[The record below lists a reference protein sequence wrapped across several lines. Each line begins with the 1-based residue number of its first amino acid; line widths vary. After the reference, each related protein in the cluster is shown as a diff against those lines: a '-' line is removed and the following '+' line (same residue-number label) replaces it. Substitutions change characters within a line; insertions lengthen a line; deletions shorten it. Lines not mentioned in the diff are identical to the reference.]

1 MKKQGKLLIVD
12 DEEIA
17 LRNLERVM
25 KKEGYE
31 VATAS
36 SGSAALPLIREM
48 SFDLLLTDLR
58 MEKVSGMQ
66 LLAEC
71 RSHHPEAEVIMIT
84 SFATAESAVEAMRQG
99 AFYYI
104 AKPYQLNEVR
114 KVVGEALEK
123 IRLRRENQLLR
134 EQIETYQ
141 GKARIITQN
150 AAMQKLLDLARQ
162 VAPTDCSVLITG
174 ESGTGKE
181 LLAHAVHLHSAR
193 HEGPYI
199 SVNCGAFSE
208 ELLANELFG
217 HEKEAF
223 TGAMTQKKG
232 LIEAAAGGTLF
243 LDEITETSP
252 AMQVKLLRAIQE
264 KEVLRLGATSPVKID
279 FRVITATNR
288 DIAELAKS
296 GAFRQDL
303 YFRLNVV
310 TLRIPPL
317 SQRKDDIPLLA
328 NHFLRLFAVQ
338 MNKPVTGISAE
349 VHELLGAY
357 DYPGNVRELRN
368 LIERGV
374 AVCNGDTIER
384 MHLPEEMQEL
394 PVAGYACDSER
405 IQTLEEQEMKY
416 IHWALQKV
424 GGNHTL
430 AAKSLGIDRS
440 SLWRKLKN
448 RRDAGGAQ

>member
-1 MKKQGKLLIVD
+1 MKKSGKLLIVD

-31 VATAS
+31 VVTAN
-36 SGSAALPLIREM
+36 SGSAALTLIRDM

-58 MEKVSGMQ
+58 MEKVNGMQ
-66 LLAEC
+66 LLTEC
-71 RSHHPEAEVIMIT
+71 RRNRPEAEVIMIT
-84 SFATAESAVEAMRQG
+84 SFATAESAVEAMKQG

-104 AKPYQLNEVR
+104 AKPFRLNEVR
-114 KVVGEALEK
+114 KVVSEALEK

-150 AAMQKLLDLARQ
+150 AAMQKLLDLVKQ
-162 VAPTDCSVLITG
+162 IAPTDCSVLITG

-181 LLAHAVHLHSAR
+181 LFARAVHLHSAR
-193 HEGPYI
+193 HDGPYI

-217 HEKEAF
+217 HEKEAY
-223 TGAMTQKKG
+223 TGALTQKKG

-264 KEVLRLGATSPVKID
+264 KEVLRIGSTTPIKVD
-279 FRVITATNR
+279 FRVIAATNR
-288 DIAELAKS
+288 DIAELARS

-328 NHFLRLFAVQ
+328 NHFLRLFAAQ
-338 MNKPVTGISAE
+338 MNKPVTGISAD
-349 VHELLGAY
+349 VHDLLAAY
-357 DYPGNVRELRN
+357 DYPGNVRELKN
-368 LIERGV
+368 LMERGV

-384 MHLPEEMQEL
+384 THLPEEMQEL
-394 PVAGYACDSER
+394 APAGFARENER
-405 IQTLEEQEMKY
+405 IPTLEEQEMKY
-416 IHWALQKV
+416 IRWVLQKV
-424 GGNHTL
+424 GGNHTV
-430 AAKSLGIDRS
+430 AAQKLGIDPEVS
-440 SLWRKLKN
+440 PQNHVLTQLVN
-448 RRDAGGAQ
+448 RRG